1 MGPLQVGSL
10 PDRKLHGT
18 LEENRRDSSIAQ
30 EVKSAVLA
38 GLGYF
43 ATGAA
48 LEILVYFLEI
58 EHSVDFS
65 AIADNPKPLRVGLSA
80 MFGSAEQV
88 VERKICQALGKQF
101 RIDNE
106 GRSLD
111 DIVSIIKSAEIVK

>member
-10 PDRKLHGT
+10 PDKKLSGF
-18 LEENRRDSSIAQ
+18 LEGNRRDSSIDQ
-30 EVKSAVLA
+30 EVKNAVLA

-65 AIADNPKPLRVGLSA
+65 TIADNPKPLRAGLSV
-80 MFGSAEQV
+80 MFGSAE
-88 VERKICQALGKQF
+88 A
-101 RIDNE
+101 
-106 GRSLD
+106 S
-111 DIVSIIKSAEIVK
+111 S